1 MSYKKKYEEWLN
13 SSIIDEA
20 TKLELKAL
28 EGNEKEIEERFY
40 KDLEFGTGGL
50 RGVLGAGTNRMNIYT
65 VSKATQGLAN
75 YILKQGQESAKKG
88 VAIAFDSRRMS
99 PEFADISARV
109 LAANGIKAFVF
120 ESLRPVPLLS
130 FALRQKGC
138 IAGIVITA
146 SHNPPEYNGY
156 KAYWEDGAQVA
167 YPRDEEIIVEVN
179 AVEDFSQVKSL
190 DKQAAQEAGLYEI
203 MGAEIDDLYIEE
215 LKKLV
220 LNNDT
225 IKKEADDFTI
235 VYTPLHGSGN
245 IPVRRILKEIGF
257 NKVEV
262 VKEQEL
268 PDGNFP
274 TVSYPNPEDIK
285 AFALALELGKEKN
298 ADIIMATDPDAD
310 RLGILVKNQ
319 AGEYIPLT
327 GNMMGILLTEYILNN
342 KKAQGILPKNGIVI
356 ETIVSTK
363 MVEAIARHY
372 DVAVVETLTGFKF
385 IGEKIKEYEKTGEY
399 EYLYG
404 FEESYGCL
412 IGTHARD
419 KDAIAATMM
428 SCEMAAWYKEK
439 GMTLYQGLMSLYD
452 KYGYFKEDLESL
464 TLKGLDGIEKINKIL
479 RELRNNPPK
488 AFNDIAVIEARD
500 YQNDTIIDLKT
511 GATKK
516 TGLISSNVLYYVLE
530 DETWVCIRPSGT
542 EPKVKFYF
550 GVKGSSMENAE
561 AKMQLVKKA
570 MMDLVDKILA

>member
-356 ETIVSTK
+356 ETIV
-363 MVEAIARHY
+363 Y
-372 DVAVVETLTGFKF
+372 
-385 IGEKIKEYEKTGEY
+385 
-399 EYLYG
+399 
-404 FEESYGCL
+404 
-412 IGTHARD
+412 
-419 KDAIAATMM
+419 
-428 SCEMAAWYKEK
+428 YKK
-439 GMTLYQGLMSLYD
+439 
-452 KYGYFKEDLESL
+452 
-464 TLKGLDGIEKINKIL
+464 
-479 RELRNNPPK
+479 
-488 AFNDIAVIEARD
+488 
-500 YQNDTIIDLKT
+500 
-511 GATKK
+511 
-516 TGLISSNVLYYVLE
+516 
-530 DETWVCIRPSGT
+530 W
-542 EPKVKFYF
+542 
-550 GVKGSSMENAE
+550 
-561 AKMQLVKKA
+561 
-570 MMDLVDKILA
+570 